1 MPEGVLS
8 SLDLFLIF
16 VYFFILLVIGWK
28 YSKRQSQED
37 FLIAERKL
45 GAFSSMMTINASK
58 TGSIL
63 MIFVALVYLWGF
75 SAMWYF
81 VGVVIGALLFIPF
94 ALRLRERSERYY
106 TLADYF
112 RHNYGRTSSYF
123 ASLLTIF
130 GMVGFLIVNLIAS
143 AKVFSFFTGWSFW
156 LSSLIM
162 VLIILCYLLLS
173 GYKAVVATDILQYF
187 AIMFIMVLLSILLFN
202 GSLIPFS
209 EWDLFSADIFSILG
223 FFIVGILIP
232 FASPDLWQRV
242 YSARGKKELKK
253 ALIWSAVIYGVVAFL
268 LTLIA
273 LTVKSIF
280 PLIDPDTALIYGFA
294 NLLPAGLVG
303 LSVVLLFSAMMSSID
318 TYIFTASSAIIQDFF
333 SFSKEKTIKYMK
345 VVIFLLSIFAFLV
358 SILIQNALIGT
369 YIFIAFVMPL
379 SVCVIASWINSGIKQ
394 KTILF
399 GFVFGLI
406 FSLGFMIKTLLEGN
420 IEPSIVLVGIVGTIL
435 GLFVGKIYNFIFN

>member
-420 IEPSIVLVGIVGTIL
+420 IEPSIVLVGIGGPIL

>member
-209 EWDLFSADIFSILG
+209 EWNLFSADIFSILG

-253 ALIWSAVIYGVVAFL
+253 ALIWSAIIYGVVAFL

-273 LTVKSIF
+273 LTVKSNF

-318 TYIFTASSAIIQDFF
+318 TYIFTASSAIVQDFF
-333 SFSKEKTIKYMK
+333 ELSKEKTIKYMK

-358 SILIQNALIGT
+358 SILIQDALIGT

-379 SVCVIASWINSGIKQ
+379 SVCVIASWINSRIKQ
-394 KTILF
+394 RTILF
-399 GFVFGLI
+399 GFIFGLV

-420 IEPSIVLVGIVGTIL
+420 IEPSIVLVGIVGTIF
-435 GLFVGKIYNFIFN
+435 GLLFGKIYNFIFN

>member
-8 SLDLFLIF
+8 NLDLFLIF
-16 VYFFILLVIGWK
+16 AYFVVLLIIGWR

-45 GAFSSMMTINASK
+45 GAFSTMMTINASK

-63 MIFVALVYLWGF
+63 MIFVALAYLWGF
-75 SAMWYF
+75 SAIWYF
-81 VGVVIGALLFIPF
+81 LGVVAGALLFIPF

-112 RHNYGRTSSYF
+112 RHNYGRGASYF

-187 AIMFIMVLLSILLFN
+187 AIMFIMVLLSFLLFN

-209 EWDLFSADIFSILG
+209 EWNLFSADIFSILG

-253 ALIWSAVIYGVVAFL
+253 ALIWSAIIYGVVAFL

-273 LTVKSIF
+273 LTVKSNF

-358 SILIQNALIGT
+358 SILIQDALIGT

-379 SVCVIASWINSGIKQ
+379 SVCVIASWINSRIKQ
-394 KTILF
+394 RTILF
-399 GFVFGLI
+399 GFIFGLV

-420 IEPSIVLVGIVGTIL
+420 IEPSIVLVGIVGTIF
-435 GLFVGKIYNFIFN
+435 GLFFGKIYNFIFN

>member
-187 AIMFIMVLLSILLFN
+187 AIMFIMVLLSFLLFN

-209 EWDLFSADIFSILG
+209 EWNLFSADIFSILG

-358 SILIQNALIGT
+358 SILIQDALIGT

-379 SVCVIASWINSGIKQ
+379 SVCVIASWINSRIKQ
-394 KTILF
+394 RTILF
-399 GFVFGLI
+399 GFIFGLV

-420 IEPSIVLVGIVGTIL
+420 IEPSIVLVGIVGTIF
-435 GLFVGKIYNFIFN
+435 GLLFGKIYNFIFN

>member
-420 IEPSIVLVGIVGTIL
+420 IEPSIVLVGIVGTIF
-435 GLFVGKIYNFIFN
+435 GLLFGKIYNFIFN